1 MSDQVRAE
9 FNISGRVQGVGF
21 RFFVIERARRL
32 NMSGYVSNNIDGTV
46 EVVAEGDQQDINTLH
61 EYLKQG
67 PMMAHVENC
76 KVTTKESTG
85 EFRGFDV
92 R

>member
-1 MSDQVRAE
+1 MSKEVRTE
-9 FNISGRVQGVGF
+9 FNITGRVQGVGF
-21 RFFVIERARRL
+21 RFFVIERAKKL
-32 NMSGYVSNNIDGTV
+32 DLSGYVSNNIDGTV
-46 EVVAEGDQQDINTLH
+46 EVVAEGDKNDIDTLH

-76 KVTTKESTG
+76 KVTTKEPTG